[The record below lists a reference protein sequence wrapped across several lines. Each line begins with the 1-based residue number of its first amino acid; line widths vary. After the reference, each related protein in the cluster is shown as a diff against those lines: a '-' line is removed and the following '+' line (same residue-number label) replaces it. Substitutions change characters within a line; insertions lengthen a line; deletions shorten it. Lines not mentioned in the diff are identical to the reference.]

1 MTYSDDFIKTCEAAS
16 FDPMTG
22 EYTEAQVILEEV
34 DTITQKLQDFA
45 FTFDNYLELDA
56 DGFVAE
62 SEDLKGFWTEYADEF
77 TDDQE
82 DLYEIAFALEQDAAY
97 YFEAEI
103 RQSELDEELDQR
115 QHEDSRRFN

>member
-1 MTYSDDFIKTCEAAS
+1 MK
-16 FDPMTG
+16 
-22 EYTEAQVILEEV
+22 
-34 DTITQKLQDFA
+34 ITQKLQDFA
-45 FTFDNYLELDA
+45 FTFDAYLELDA

-97 YFEAEI
+97 YFE
-103 RQSELDEELDQR
+103 EELKQLERDQLAD
-115 QHEDSRRFN
+115 EMGYEGSKGYC

>member
-1 MTYSDDFIKTCEAAS
+1 MK
-16 FDPMTG
+16 
-22 EYTEAQVILEEV
+22 
-34 DTITQKLQDFA
+34 ITQKLQDFA
-45 FTFDNYLELDA
+45 FTFDAYLELDA
-56 DGFVAE
+56 DGFVSE